1 MSEHGQMPNEEE
13 DEGPG
18 GTVDLASVLYVVCG
32 IPLMALFFVVL
43 FGLVGAC
50 DLTNAMIPA

>member
-1 MSEHGQMPNEEE
+1 MSEPEESNEE
-13 DEGPG
+13 DL

-32 IPLMALFFVVL
+32 IPAMILFFVVL

-50 DLTNAMIPA
+50 DLTNVMIPA